1 MYAGYITKR
10 KIRSERT
17 AETYKTALRVWARS
31 RGVESPDLAI
41 QEIRTKGTDPYTIL
55 QEFVNHLHSRKL
67 APKTILSYVVAVK
80 GFLLD
85 CDFDISPQ
93 KLRAKVVMPQQ
104 YEVSTDRAP
113 TVEEVRRLLL
123 RGNLA
128 TKAAISMLC
137 SSGLR
142 LGELGSLRVCDIKFG
157 GENEPAKIT
166 LKAARTKTR
175 KSRVTF
181 MTAEAAGLLKEYLAE
196 RIGEVSLI
204 DTCEDQEVAGSRRA
218 DTRRARCLDSL
229 LAEGSWNRGRNRG
242 IPLHQTP
249 RNCRVEPSTRC
260 WYRRGTHATSNR

>member
-1 MYAGYITKR
+1 MYADYITKR

-93 KLRAKVVMPQQ
+93 RLRAKVVMPQQ

-128 TKAAISMLC
+128 TKAAITMLC

-181 MTAEAAGLLKEYLAE
+181 MTAEAAGLLKEYLGE

-204 DTCEDQEVAGSRRA
+204 DTCEDQEVAG
-218 DTRRARCLDSL
+218 
-229 LAEGSWNRGRNRG
+229 
-242 IPLHQTP
+242 
-249 RNCRVEPSTRC
+249 
-260 WYRRGTHATSNR
+260 